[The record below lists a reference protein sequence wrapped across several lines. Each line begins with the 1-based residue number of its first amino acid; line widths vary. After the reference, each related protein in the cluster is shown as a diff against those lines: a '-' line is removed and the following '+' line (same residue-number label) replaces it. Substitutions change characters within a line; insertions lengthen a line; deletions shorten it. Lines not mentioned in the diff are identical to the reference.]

1 MLFSLSWRCSCT
13 AKRSPE
19 TDMCESPLMM
29 PQSSLTRLQ
38 KAMYRLSFL
47 AWVLAGTHTNTRSF
61 IFSPQ
66 TLIRCAAV
74 ICATFSKALSL
85 ASLNAQISW
94 RAATASSPALRTLT
108 GKYFKKKSILL
119 PSYLLMLSSI
129 ILAIVGKIVCVKL
142 DFLFSLFSE
151 ACRLAQGILFRHAK
165 ELEGKKTNRKRKI
178 RSICKAHRGRFFE
191 KHP

>member
-1 MLFSLSWRCSCT
+1 MYNADTTPIQRQISCNIQNNNKT
-13 AKRSPE
+13 CVNANIYS
-19 TDMCESPLMM
+19 
-29 PQSSLTRLQ
+29 
-38 KAMYRLSFL
+38 
-47 AWVLAGTHTNTRSF
+47 
-61 IFSPQ
+61 
-66 TLIRCAAV
+66 
-74 ICATFSKALSL
+74 

-94 RAATASSPALRTLT
+94 RAATASSPTLRTLT

-119 PSYLLMLSSI
+119 LSCLLVLSSI
-129 ILAIVGKIVCVKL
+129 ILAIVGKIVCVKF

-151 ACRLAQGILFRHAK
+151 AFRLAQGIFFRHAK